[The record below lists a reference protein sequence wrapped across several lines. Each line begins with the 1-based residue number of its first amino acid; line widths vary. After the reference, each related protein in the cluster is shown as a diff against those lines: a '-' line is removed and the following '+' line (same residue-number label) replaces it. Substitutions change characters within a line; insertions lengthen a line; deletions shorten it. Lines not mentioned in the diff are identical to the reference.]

1 MLDRRTVLKLGGSA
15 AALSLGLK
23 PVFAQTDSETL
34 KLTNPDY
41 GTTIP
46 TGAASYTVQFRIK
59 RVRGTGGSN
68 EVNDLVIKLIDDT
81 GALVGDNLAAT
92 TTDWPTTAATAD
104 YTVTG
109 VTLDGTEFTSA
120 AGLAISATAINAA
133 GAVDARVL
141 VGWIK
146 VDWTCPST
154 IETASGFFGLED

>member
-1 MLDRRTVLKLGGSA
+1 
-15 AALSLGLK
+15 
-23 PVFAQTDSETL
+23 
-34 KLTNPDY
+34 
-41 GTTIP
+41 
-46 TGAASYTVQFRIK
+46 VQFRIK

-92 TTDWPTTAATAD
+92 TTDWPVTAATAD

-141 VGWIK
+141 VGWMK
-146 VDWTCPST
+146 VDWTCT
-154 IETASGFFGLED
+154 GSGPFPLLLISEE